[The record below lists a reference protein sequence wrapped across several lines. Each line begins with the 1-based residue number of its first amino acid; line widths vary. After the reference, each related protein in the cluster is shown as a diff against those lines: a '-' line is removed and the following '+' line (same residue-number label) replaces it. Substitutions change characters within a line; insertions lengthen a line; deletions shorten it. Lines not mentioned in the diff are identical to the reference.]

1 PPSKPFTDN
10 VAVRKV
16 GNVFLITFQG
26 QHRNLAIHDIDT
38 SRLTTEELASAP
50 DEHQAITATVT
61 LGGTQGSAVLDETS
75 LHSTV
80 VDLSAITLAAGNVW
94 TVRLSLRGVTSA
106 HTVTVG
112 AMDTAANLAQRLAA
126 DINARAA
133 DAYTAVADGA
143 VLVITNR
150 DGDTFITRLSGPA
163 SSAGAVDRTNPRT
176 TSVDLNGTPAASEI
190 WSVTVA
196 GTRYTH
202 TVLASDTLA
211 KIAAALA
218 SAINASSFTA
228 MAEGNKLIIVSRDG
242 TPLTTAFGIV
252 AAGQPALGE
261 VWTVTLQSATSGLL
275 SNDFHLADRSVP
287 PPPLV
292 FSYAVM
298 DANQTHA
305 SVAAALAQ
313 KINVWG
319 LPEFRA
325 TSEGGVLRIVNI
337 AGNVFTTTF
346 KVTRGSVDDIRTARA
361 VEADAALVATR
372 IDGINYYRV
381 DVLNIDLGSRNDV
394 FNVQGT
400 SARTN
405 LNLHDGDDRIYVSS
419 TADFDLGAPVPD
431 FLLGHLHNLNG
442 MLNIDA
448 GAGHHVL
455 KISGEASTLD
465 QPNIVISDTLRA
477 SEPSNAEIAVRGMS
491 GGTNAFGWVDLPAG
505 TITYRADASGDFGPE
520 IEMWT
525 GYGADTVTIDGTFVR
540 PGLRTVTML
549 STGLGNDVVT
559 VNLNSVEDDFFAL
572 N

>member
-1 PPSKPFTDN
+1 
-10 VAVRKV
+10 
-16 GNVFLITFQG
+16 
-26 QHRNLAIHDIDT
+26 
-38 SRLTTEELASAP
+38 
-50 DEHQAITATVT
+50 
-61 LGGTQGSAVLDETS
+61 
-75 LHSTV
+75 
-80 VDLSAITLAAGNVW
+80 
-94 TVRLSLRGVTSA
+94 
-106 HTVTVG
+106 
-112 AMDTAANLAQRLAA
+112 
-126 DINARAA
+126 
-133 DAYTAVADGA
+133 
-143 VLVITNR
+143 
-150 DGDTFITRLSGPA
+150 
-163 SSAGAVDRTNPRT
+163 
-176 TSVDLNGTPAASEI
+176 
-190 WSVTVA
+190 
-196 GTRYTH
+196 
-202 TVLASDTLA
+202 
-211 KIAAALA
+211 
-218 SAINASSFTA
+218 
-228 MAEGNKLIIVSRDG
+228 
-242 TPLTTAFGIV
+242 
-252 AAGQPALGE
+252 
-261 VWTVTLQSATSGLL
+261 
-275 SNDFHLADRSVP
+275 
-287 PPPLV
+287 
-292 FSYAVM
+292 SYAVM

-319 LPEFRA
+319 LPEFHA

-505 TITYRADASGDFGPE
+505 TITSRADASGDFGPE

-559 VNLNSVEDDFFAL
+559 VNLNSVEDDFFVLNTQGPYNNYLAISDDDKVYGAASTLPLVIFGGQGDDYIQGGSGDDIVFGDRGRVHYTDATGRLVTLLGNAGVGDFADGVVRQPVRIFTVDPAVGGDDTINAL
-572 N
+572 AGNDRVLGG